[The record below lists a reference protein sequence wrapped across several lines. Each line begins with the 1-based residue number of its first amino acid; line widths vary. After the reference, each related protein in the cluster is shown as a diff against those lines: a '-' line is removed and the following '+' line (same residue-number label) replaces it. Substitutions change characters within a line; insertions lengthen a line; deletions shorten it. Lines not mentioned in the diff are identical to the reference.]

1 MTWSLADS
9 RVRNYCANSSGI
21 EYEISIWLPKGEP
34 PELGWPVV
42 YVLDGN
48 AMFATVVEAIQRGG
62 RRPDATGVGLAAV
75 VGIAHGDERLFATEF
90 RYRDFT
96 FEPSAAVKAD
106 TAGGGRAFLDFISRQ
121 LAPELAREFNVNR
134 AHQMLFGHSLA
145 GYFVLNALGLQPH
158 AFSHFAAISPSVW
171 WQPDALTKRLQ
182 QLQAS
187 QAPRVLIATGE
198 WEGTPAPWIPDG
210 PTREQLIARRNTR
223 AMLTH
228 AAAVAALCQQQLGLQ
243 RVSYRCFPEEDH
255 SSVVMIGIQ
264 RALRLMFEP

>member
-1 MTWSLADS
+1 MTWSLNNS
-9 RVRNYCANSSGI
+9 RVLNCRANSSGI
-21 EYEISIWLPKGEP
+21 DYQISLWLPEGTP
-34 PELGWPVV
+34 PAQGWPVI

-48 AMFATVVEAIQRGG
+48 AMFSTFVEAIQRSG
-62 RRPDATGVGLAAV
+62 RRPDATGVGRAAV

-106 TAGGGRAFLDFISRQ
+106 TAGGGRAFLDFISQQ
-121 LAPELAREFNVNR
+121 LAPELVREFNVNR

-210 PTREQLIARRNTR
+210 PAREQLIARRNTR
-223 AMLTH
+223 AMLIH
-228 AAAVAALCQQQLGLQ
+228 AAAVAALCQQQLGPQ